1 MDVSKAKNVVI
12 ILLLAFNIFLLVNTF
27 IVRGSQGVSRET
39 LENTKIIL
47 AKRGVSLEC
56 EIPSKPVGSSRL
68 VYIKSELNRE
78 EIAGKLLGNDYDV
91 SGDGSQ
97 FYNDGGKLEF
107 FGPDRFTYT
116 AGTADMTTEP
126 ISMMDADEAAMKFM
140 KGKGL
145 LDGKY
150 EQDQAAQNGDGSWT
164 IDYIEVFG
172 GSLLYD
178 NYFSVTVT
186 GGVVSRLEF
195 RKHRFEGF
203 SSESIEQ
210 FAAYQALLSYFK
222 EENDIVITSIDS
234 GYKLE
239 ESAMEDVESIEL
251 LPVWRVKIKSMSEPV
266 YIRPHD
272 A

>member
-12 ILLLAFNIFLLVNTF
+12 VLLLAFNIFLLVNTL
-27 IVRGSQGVSRET
+27 IVRGSHSVSRET

-47 AKRGVSLEC
+47 AQRGVSLEC
-56 EIPSKPVGSSRL
+56 DIPSKPVGSSRL

-78 EIAGKLLGNDYDV
+78 EITGKLLGKDYEA

-107 FGPDRFTYT
+107 PGPDRFIYT
-116 AGTADMTTEP
+116 AGSADRTAET
-126 ISMMDADEAAMKFM
+126 ISIMDADETAMKFI
-140 KGKGL
+140 KEKGL

-150 EQDQAAQNGDGSWT
+150 EQDLAVQNSDGSWS
-164 IDYIEVFG
+164 INYVEEFG

-178 NYFSVTVT
+178 NYFSVTIT
-186 GGVVSRLEF
+186 GRTVSRLEF

-203 SSESIEQ
+203 SNESIEQ
-210 FAAYQALLSYFK
+210 FEAYQALLAYFK

-239 ESAMEDVESIEL
+239 EPEMEDVESVEL
-251 LPVWRVKIKSMSEPV
+251 LPVWRVKIKGMSEPA
-266 YIRPHD
+266 YISSHD
-272 A
+272 T